1 MLRLVPRHCCTCFK
15 SVDMHLRP
23 GLEVPVIPSISA
35 EKNELTCHKHKTE
48 KSKLDIWY
56 EPCAELYARLQS
68 DCNFLLTSCLAAGN
82 TLRPERNDQL
92 QKTYRSHKP
101 LLPLHLLPGGLRG
114 SKNRGFG
121 HLTQT
126 SHQGFQVTKERTM
139 RSRSHELA
147 H

>member
-1 MLRLVPRHCCTCFK
+1 
-15 SVDMHLRP
+15 MHIRP
-23 GLEVPVIPSISA
+23 GLEVPAIPSISA

-48 KSKLDIWY
+48 KSKLNFWY
-56 EPCAELYARLQS
+56 EPCAELYARLQR

-101 LLPLHLLPGGLRG
+101 LLPLHLLPGWRLKG

-126 SHQGFQVTKERTM
+126 SHQGFQVT
-139 RSRSHELA
+139 
-147 H
+147 